1 MRFGIRPQ
9 AVLLAGVPLAAL
21 LALLALATLL
31 IRHTEEAGRANE
43 LITQSQDLLETIGRA
58 NHAVQKYARSKNSED
73 LAPFFAARTQLPEEE
88 GRLAGAV
95 RADPV
100 LRARGAAYARNL
112 NRGLDVLNAYTQAL
126 RSGDGAATR
135 AIAASAATQSVNADL
150 ESSQLAFD
158 AAARL
163 LLPGTQSERR
173 ATLVRL
179 ERALL
184 VSALAGI
191 ILTVLVASLFGM
203 GIVRRLRTLG
213 DNARRLADGV
223 RAVPVGGN
231 DEITEL
237 DAIYRAMADR
247 MQTSSRAHAET
258 LEELERERNLATSLQ
273 QTLLPEIPGI
283 GGLRI
288 DTAYATPAQGAQIG
302 GDWFDV
308 FPLSDRLVGLSVGDV
323 TGHGLQAVAAMGFLR
338 QAIRIVARLDTNPAT
353 VMERV
358 NRIVCDEKGS
368 IASAF
373 FGVYDRET
381 GSLAYALAG
390 HGAPLVFAIDGAGSA
405 LAGEGMLL
413 GLDAGIAFSAYER
426 RLEPGDT
433 LVLYTDGIVEVERDY
448 LKGMNDLEVAVRAE
462 LRRPSPSANLAEAI
476 QQRIFSE
483 NAPRDDS
490 ALLLLNVI
498 ELAVADRAGHNVWHF
513 DARNQVVAR
522 RVKRELL
529 AALTALGPSAPDPAL
544 AEIVYGE
551 LMSNVVRHTP
561 GSARIYFEVRD
572 RGVVLCVQD
581 RGAPFPAGGSLNGYA
596 HAPDDGAE
604 SGRGIFII
612 NSLCGKVRVEPAA
625 GGKCTCV
632 ELPSAQAEL
641 SGRASAGLE
650 ASMGC

>member
-31 IRHTEEAGRANE
+31 IRHTEQAGRANE
-43 LITQSQDLLETIGRA
+43 LVTQSQELLETIERA
-58 NHAVQKYARSKNSED
+58 NRGVQLYARSKDPKD
-73 LAPFFAARTQLPEEE
+73 LAPLFAARAQLPGSE
-88 GRLAGAV
+88 RKLAFAV

-100 LRARGAAYARNL
+100 LRARSAEYARNL
-112 NRGLDVLNAYTQAL
+112 NRGLNVLDAYTQAW
-126 RSGDGAATR
+126 RSGDAAAAH
-135 AIAASAATQSVNADL
+135 AIAASASTQSVNADI
-150 ESSQLAFD
+150 ENSRLAFD

-163 LLPGTQSERR
+163 QSPGTPAERR
-173 ATLVRL
+173 AALRRL
-179 ERALL
+179 EGMLL
-184 VSALAGI
+184 VSALGGI
-191 ILTVLVASLFGM
+191 VSTVLVSLLFGM
-203 GIVRRLRTLG
+203 GIVRRLRALG

-247 MQTSSRAHAET
+247 MQSASRAHAET
-258 LEELERERNLATSLQ
+258 LEELERERTLTTSLQ

-283 GGLRI
+283 AGLRI

-323 TGHGLQAVAAMGFLR
+323 TGHGLRAVAAMGFLR
-338 QAIRIVARLDTNPAT
+338 QAIRVVARLEANPAT

-358 NRIVCDEKGS
+358 NRIVCDEHGS

-381 GSLAYALAG
+381 GSLGYALAG
-390 HGAPLVFAIDGAGSA
+390 HGAPLVFSIDGAASA
-405 LAGEGMLL
+405 LAGQGMLL
-413 GLDAGIAFSAYER
+413 GLDAGLTFSAYQR

-462 LRRPSPSANLAEAI
+462 LRLPSLNLAEAI
-476 QQRIFSE
+476 QHRIFSE
-483 NAPRDDS
+483 NPPRDDS

-498 ELAVADRAGHNVWHF
+498 ELAVADRARPGVWHF

-529 AALTALGPSAPDPAL
+529 AALAALGPCAPDPAL

-551 LMSNVVRHTP
+551 LLSNVVRHTP
-561 GSARIYFEVRD
+561 GSARIHFEVAD
-572 RGVVLCVQD
+572 RSVVLCVQD
-581 RGAPFPAGGSLNGYA
+581 RGGPFPANGSLNGCA
-596 HAPDDGAE
+596 LAPDDSAE
-604 SGRGIFII
+604 AGRGIFII
-612 NSLCGKVRVEPAA
+612 GSLCGTIRVEPVA
-625 GGKCTCV
+625 GGKRTCV
-632 ELPSAQAEL
+632 ELPFAVDDRHVRPAS
-641 SGRASAGLE
+641 SGRE
-650 ASMGC
+650 ASLGR